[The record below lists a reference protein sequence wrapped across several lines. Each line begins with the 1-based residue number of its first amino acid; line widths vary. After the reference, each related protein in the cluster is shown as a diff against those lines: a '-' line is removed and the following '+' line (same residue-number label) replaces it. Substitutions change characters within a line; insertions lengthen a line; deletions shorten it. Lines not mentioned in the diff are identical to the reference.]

1 MKTVKGF
8 WQSVAAA
15 GVMAMTASAQA
26 GEIRYDT
33 WSTNEGISGNYQL
46 TVNDDGGR
54 FNFDLT
60 VDPWNAEAFG
70 LFVDFGEKSAA
81 GAIDLQG
88 DSTVTGAW
96 SNLDKDKCGGNGC
109 NVNGLSNHYTSD
121 FDGEWGLVFRFG
133 EPGFEGLQSF
143 SWSTAMMGVGLDDFG
158 LVAVRAQNLCSG
170 DNTLDDGDNGCGD
183 SDKSFGFSSP
193 IPVTEPGMLGL
204 MGLGLVMLGL
214 RRRKAG

>member
-1 MKTVKGF
+1 MNALKGF
-8 WQSVAAA
+8 VRSLAAVGA
-15 GVMAMTASAQA
+15 MAFMAPVQA

-33 WSTNEGISGNYQL
+33 WSTDEGTSGNYQL

-70 LFVDFGEKSAA
+70 LFVDFGGKSAA

-88 DSTVTGAW
+88 DSNVTSAW
-96 SNLDKDKCGGNGC
+96 ANLNNDSCGGQGC
-109 NVNGLSNHYTSD
+109 NVNGLSNYYTSD

-133 EPGFEGLQSF
+133 QQGFEELRSF
-143 SWSTAMMGVGLDDFG
+143 SWSTSMMGVGLEDFG
-158 LVAVRAQNLCSG
+158 LVAVRAQNQCSG
-170 DNTLDDGDNGCGD
+170 DNTLDNGDDGCDG

-204 MGLGLVMLGL
+204 MGLGLLMLGF
-214 RRRKAG
+214 RRHKAD

>member
-1 MKTVKGF
+1 MSGIKGTF
-8 WQSVAAA
+8 RLLVAA
-15 GVMAMTASAQA
+15 GAMTFMASAQA
-26 GEIRYDT
+26 GEIRYDS

-60 VDPWNAEAFG
+60 VDPWNAEVFG
-70 LFVDFGEKSAA
+70 LFLDFGDKSAS
-81 GAIDLQG
+81 GAIDLQDG
-88 DSTVTGAW
+88 SGITNAW
-96 SNLDKDKCGGNGC
+96 SNVTNDSCGGQGC
-109 NVNGLSNHYTSD
+109 NLGGLSNFYTSD

-133 EPGFEGLQSF
+133 QQGFDGLQSF

-170 DNTLDDGDNGCGD
+170 DNTLDDGDDGCGD

-204 MGLGLVMLGL
+204 MGVGLLMLGF
-214 RRRKAG
+214 RRRRAS